1 MPCRYDPTPQEE
13 AEQAAYRR
21 KVYEDRDTLTRW
33 LCTILGF
40 IELYGDVEFQDIPLE
55 VIEWWE
61 EHKEADR
68 IRKEKEAAEALAKDK
83 EYQLYLKLKEK
94 FKDVGT
100 PQQVDR
106 PSN

>member
-1 MPCRYDPTPQEE
+1 MPCRYDPTQEE
-13 AEQAAYRR
+13 LEEEAREAR
-21 KVYEDRDTLTRW
+21 KVYQDRDMLTRW
-33 LCTILGF
+33 LCNILGSM
-40 IELYGDVEFQDIPLE
+40 ELYGNVDFDDVLSETK
-55 VIEWWE
+55 EWWE